1 MQTSSLPKR
10 IPTPFADSGSK
21 QDIPVASQI
30 GITGGR
36 ASYTDGFPPLTRTP
50 LSAGGIPPFGTD
62 FNGILND
69 VTAAIRW
76 ENAGAGYPF
85 DATFATSIAGYPK
98 GAVIPNSLGDG
109 YWLNITDANTSNP
122 EIITGALT
130 GWVPYETYGVT
141 SITGLAASSV
151 TLTSLQA
158 AKNIIKLS
166 GTLTSNIN
174 VVIPAWV
181 RRWVIVNGCTG
192 SYTVTVKTPS
202 GTGVSISSGATA
214 NVTGDGTN
222 IVLDSSWQGRMLGA
236 PKVFS
241 TASSYTPSAGTT
253 AIIVQVVGGGGGGG
267 GTPATSS
274 SQNAVGG
281 GGGAGGMAMSYL
293 LVSSLSIP
301 VAITVGIAGQGVVG
315 AAGQK
320 GGTSSFGSYITCTG
334 GNGGLLGAAAA
345 SGAPYV
351 LQSPPGGVASGGTYL
366 NVNGSPGG
374 QATFITTSAGIS
386 GTGGSSPLGGSGG
399 TGGSTASGGYSN
411 ATGPGGGGG
420 GSAAGAS
427 ASAQGGGAGGAGLI
441 LIWELA

>member
-122 EIITGALT
+122 EVSTGALT

-274 SQNAVGG
+274 AQNSVGSGG
-281 GGGAGGMAMSYL
+281 GGGAIAASYL
-293 LVSSLSIP
+293 AVSSLTLP
-301 VAITVGIAGQGVVG
+301 VSITVGTAGSGVVG
-315 AAGQK
+315 AAGNK
-320 GGTSSFGSYITCTG
+320 GGDTSFGSYLSAG
-334 GNGGLLGAAAA
+334 GGSGGLLGTAAA

-351 LQSPPGGVASGGTYL
+351 LQCASGGVASGGNIY
-366 NVNGSPGG
+366 NSGGCPGG
-374 QATFITTSAGIS
+374 QATYITTSAGIS
-386 GTGGSSPLGGSGG
+386 GFGGSSPLGGGG
-399 TGGSTASGGYSN
+399 GVGGSTASGGYTN
-411 ATGPGGGGG
+411 GKGPGGGGG

-427 ASAQGGGAGGAGLI
+427 ASAQMGGAGISGI
-441 LIWELA
+441 VMIWELS